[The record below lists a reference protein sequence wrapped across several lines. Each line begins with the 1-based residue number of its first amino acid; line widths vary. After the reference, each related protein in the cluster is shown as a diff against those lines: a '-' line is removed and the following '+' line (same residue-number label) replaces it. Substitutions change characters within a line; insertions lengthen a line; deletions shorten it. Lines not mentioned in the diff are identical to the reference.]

1 MGITADKSV
10 HFASGS
16 IQKLAHV
23 EYVRNMGV
31 NANPVALIRV
41 LPRSRM
47 IASLELFG
55 VGR

>member
-1 MGITADKSV
+1 MGITAGKSV

-31 NANPVALIRV
+31 NANPVALIKA